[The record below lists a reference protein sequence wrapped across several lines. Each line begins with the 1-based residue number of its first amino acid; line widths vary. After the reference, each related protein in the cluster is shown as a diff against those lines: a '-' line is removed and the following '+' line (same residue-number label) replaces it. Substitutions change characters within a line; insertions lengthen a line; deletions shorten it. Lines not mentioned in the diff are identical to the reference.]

1 LPYPISETL
10 TLPASRLSLPVL
22 VAEPSSIPAP
32 VANASRL
39 LPRGRDARHVDSAA
53 SSSLPVLASAVAAAN
68 LTLSKLPDGRTP
80 MLCAYAACRR
90 ARQRR
95 LPTPRPARPS
105 PLHGEMAAAG
115 PAMMPLLPPQSS
127 VVLRG
132 FIGHIIPRRVHNSR
146 SGTGMGANP
155 SPRAETGM
163 GTGRFSS
170 TGE

>member
-1 LPYPISETL
+1 VEWGQERSPAPRPRSPSRPVKRLRQCREFQFGPVWPMEQPTSTLIHSQPQVHSDVLAVWLPLPHPLSRCLILSLRLL

-80 MLCAYAACRR
+80 MLCAYAAC
-90 ARQRR
+90 
-95 LPTPRPARPS
+95 
-105 PLHGEMAAAG
+105 
-115 PAMMPLLPPQSS
+115 
-127 VVLRG
+127 
-132 FIGHIIPRRVHNSR
+132 
-146 SGTGMGANP
+146 
-155 SPRAETGM
+155 
-163 GTGRFSS
+163 
-170 TGE
+170 